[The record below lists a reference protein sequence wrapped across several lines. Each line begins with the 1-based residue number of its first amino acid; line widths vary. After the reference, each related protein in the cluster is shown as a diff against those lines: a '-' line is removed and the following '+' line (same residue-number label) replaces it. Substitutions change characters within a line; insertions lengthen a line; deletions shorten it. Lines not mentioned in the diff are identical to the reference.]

1 MVGNEIKNEKICTF
15 YVSDYHFEI
24 ISLPYISKNL
34 ENKNEVI
41 ILTENDLE
49 GTIKNL
55 LPKINIKDNKK
66 ENILK
71 LDWQKN
77 DIEKLKIIEENIN
90 NNKKTTIFVKGKEKY
105 INKINKDIS
114 KLNKKDSSL
123 KIINCYDI
131 QEVGENLE
139 QIMSQYNIVLSTEGE
154 KEIEKI

>member
-71 LDWQKN
+71 LNWQKN